1 MKKTSLVAALLA
13 GGLAIGTA
21 GASFAAETVKI
32 AAQEPGGSFYSY
44 GATFAKLI
52 DDNKA
57 AGLTAEIVPRGGA
70 FANPSSVDR
79 NLAQFG
85 FTSSNA
91 AAWAA
96 SGLEEV
102 YKGKKAENLRT
113 VTGAMQSAYTMV
125 IARKAYVDSTG
136 FKSLEAMLKSPNP
149 PRIGLKPTGS
159 QVPVI
164 ADMMFQS
171 VAGVTLAELR
181 SKGIVTQAAP
191 GQLTGMLSDNRLD
204 VYIENAPAGTA
215 TVTEMTLTNDMVFIP
230 IADKTL
236 KDLAKAGLPTGT
248 MPKDTFRGQDQDYRN
263 PVSATVLV
271 TNKDVP
277 EKTVYNVLKTLI
289 DNKAYIGEQHA
300 ALKAWDPAAGC
311 QPENAVLPL
320 HPGAEKLCKELGYL
334 K

>member
-1 MKKTSLVAALLA
+1 MTSRSLKSALLA
-13 GGLAIGTA
+13 GAVALTLA
-21 GASFAAETVKI
+21 GAAGAETIKI
-32 AAQEPGGSFYSY
+32 AAQEPGGSWYSY
-44 GATFAKLI
+44 GATFGKLI

-57 AGLTAEIVPRGGA
+57 ADLTVEIVPRGGG
-70 FANPSSVDR
+70 FANPSAVDK
-79 NLAQFG
+79 NLSQFG

-91 AAWAA
+91 AAWAV
-96 SGLEEV
+96 SGMEEV
-102 YKGKKAENLRT
+102 YKGQKAQNIRT
-113 VTGAMQSAYTMV
+113 VTGAMQAAYTMI

-136 FKSLEAMLKSPNP
+136 LKTLEAMLKAPTP

-159 QVPVI
+159 QVPMI

-171 VAGVTLAELR
+171 AAGVSLAQLR

-191 GQLTGMLSDNRLD
+191 GQLTSMLADGRLD

-230 IADKTL
+230 ISDKVL
-236 KDLAKAGLPTGT
+236 ADLAKAGLPTGP
-248 MPKDTFRGQDQDYRN
+248 MPKGTFKGQDADYPN
-263 PVSATVLV
+263 PVSATIFI
-271 TNKDVP
+271 TNKDVS
-277 EKTVYNVLKTLI
+277 EKTVYNVLKTLV
-289 DNKAYIGEQHA
+289 DNRSYIGDQHA
-300 ALKAWDPAAGC
+300 ALKFWDPKAGC

>member
-1 MKKTSLVAALLA
+1 MKKATLIAAVLA
-13 GGLAIGTA
+13 GGVAMTAAGVTLAA
-21 GASFAAETVKI
+21 DTVKI

-57 AGLTAEIVPRGGA
+57 AGLSAEIVPRGGA

-85 FTSSNA
+85 FTTSNA
-91 AAWAA
+91 AAWAV

-102 YKGKKAENLRT
+102 YKGQKAQNLRT
-113 VTGAMQSAYTMV
+113 VTGAMQAAYTMV
-125 IARKAYVDSTG
+125 LARKAYVDSTG
-136 FKSLEAMLKSPNP
+136 LTSLEAMLKSPKP

-159 QVPVI
+159 QVPII
-164 ADMMFQS
+164 ADLMFQS
-171 VAGVTLAELR
+171 AAGVTLADLR

-191 GQLTGMLSDNRLD
+191 GQLTGMLSDSRLD

-215 TVTEMTLTNDMVFIP
+215 TVTEMTLTNEMVFIP
-230 IADKTL
+230 ISDKIL
-236 KDLAKAGLPTGT
+236 SDLAKAGLPTGP
-248 MPKDTFRGQDQDYRN
+248 MPKGTFRGQDSDYPN
-263 PVSATVLV
+263 PISATILI

-277 EKTVYNVLKTLI
+277 EKTVYNVLKTLV
-289 DNKAYIGEQHA
+289 DNKATIGEQHA
-300 ALKAWDPAAGC
+300 ALKSWDPAAGC